1 LVYIEVKFCRWIIFI
16 FMFKYLTQIYFYVQ
30 FYLFI
35 IVLSNNFFYHCQC
48 LQIIPNQKHEFVW
61 KWNH

>member
-1 LVYIEVKFCRWIIFI
+1 VKFCRWIIFI
-16 FMFKYLTQIYFYVQ
+16 FIFKYLTQIYFYVQ
-30 FYLFI
+30 FFFYY
-35 IVLSNNFFYHCQC
+35 SNNFFYHCQC